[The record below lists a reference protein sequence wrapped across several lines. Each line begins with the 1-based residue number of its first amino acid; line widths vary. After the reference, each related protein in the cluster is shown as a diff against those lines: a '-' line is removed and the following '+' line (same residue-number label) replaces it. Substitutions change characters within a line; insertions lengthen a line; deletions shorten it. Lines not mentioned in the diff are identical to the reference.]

1 MRVKPNQNAGI
12 TASAPESE
20 AKITDGTSNTMM
32 FAESSK
38 AKKPFA
44 NDSFETS
51 TPKAMQAELM
61 FDTLHRQP
69 VDKTSEQQVESPKDQ
84 LSGFMDYTDDSCVA
98 ERAVKARDE
107 N

>member
-12 TASAPESE
+12 PASAPESE
-20 AKITDGTSNTMM
+20 AKITDGTSNTVM

-51 TPKAMQAELM
+51 TPKGMQVELM

-69 VDKTSEQQVESPKDQ
+69 VDKTSEQHVESPKDQ
-84 LSGFMDYTDDSCVA
+84 LSGFMDHTDDICVA
-98 ERAVKARDE
+98 KRPVKVPDE